1 MRRIVGK
8 RRCNGESLLQV
19 KFAAGWAGGY
29 GALFRGGVTSKC
41 ESFENITKNK
51 Q

>member
-1 MRRIVGK
+1 
-8 RRCNGESLLQV
+8 LLQV
-19 KFAAGWAGGY
+19 GLVDIEL
-29 GALFRGGVTSKC
+29 LFRGGVTSKC